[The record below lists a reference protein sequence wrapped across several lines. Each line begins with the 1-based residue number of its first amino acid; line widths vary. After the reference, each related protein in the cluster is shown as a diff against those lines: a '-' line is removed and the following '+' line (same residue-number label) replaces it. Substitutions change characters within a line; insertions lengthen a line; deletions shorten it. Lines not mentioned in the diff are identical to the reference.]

1 MVSTGLKDVG
11 YDHINIDDG
20 FFGGRNTS
28 TGELIIHPT
37 RFPNGLKVVADYI
50 HSKGLKAGIYS
61 DAGANTCGNMYNGDE
76 LSVNVG
82 LYNYDQHDAD
92 FYFTDCG
99 FDFIKVDFCGGDAS
113 QNTQNLALD
122 PQERYTAISQAIAA
136 TGRTD
141 VRLNVCRWDYP
152 GTWVHDVA
160 FSWRT
165 THDIYDG
172 WASVKG
178 IINENLYLSAYC
190 YGGHYND
197 MDMLEVGRSMTA
209 EEDKTH
215 FGMWCIMS
223 SPLLIGCDMT
233 SINATTLALLKNE
246 ELIAL
251 NQDSLHLQAYVCQK
265 QNDCY
270 VMVKDIEQ
278 LRGNKRAFAVYN
290 PNDEAKTVT
299 VDFSAM
305 DLAGTIQLRDCFNKV
320 NAGTAEDS
328 MQVTLPAH
336 GTAIYVATAE
346 QRLVRTMYEG
356 ETGYIGNY
364 QELLNNQTY
373 PSGIYE
379 NASKASGGRAATW
392 LGNSADNY
400 LEWRDVYCPAAGD
413 YTLTFA
419 YISGEDRTMTLS
431 VNGVVTKELTSLN
444 SGSWSDVAKRQVVV
458 TLNEGLNTIR
468 LSNATAW
475 MPNIDYL
482 KVEPFNPASVIG
494 SAQTPP
500 MGWNSWDCYASAVT
514 EAQVRQNAEFMRDH
528 LKDLGWDNVI
538 IDIRWYTD
546 DTGRWYNQSNPVF
559 TYDQYGRYTPDTGR
573 FPSAADGRG
582 FKTFGDELHAMGLK
596 WGIHI
601 MRGVPKVAVQN
612 KCPILGTSYTC
623 DQIYKTDTLCTW
635 LSDNYSID
643 CTKPGAQEYYNSIIN
658 MYAEWGIDFLKVDDL
673 SRPYHDGEIWLIRN
687 AIDQC
692 GRDIV
697 FSLSPG
703 ATPLEKAADC
713 QEKANMWRMMDDFW
727 DSWSDLYKEF
737 ELCANWN
744 QYRQVGHYPD
754 CDMLPLGRLELSN
767 SSYNGNGRW
776 TYFSEDEQ
784 KTMMTLW
791 TIFKSPLFFS
801 GDFTYNDDWTNS
813 LIMNRD
819 AIYVDQHSTDNRQIS
834 NNKAAVVWAADDPD
848 SQTKYAAVFNISGS
862 SNWLRY
868 NESLYTSET
877 ISYLTDG
884 YGVNVEVDVTGC
896 SQLALVVDD
905 SGNGNSYDH
914 GDWINPRVVLSDN
927 TEYELTSADVVR
939 TYTNSYF
946 NVVRWNTNVTNSGNM
961 AVGGTTYAKGF
972 STDANA
978 MVLFNLPANAVTF
991 KGFGAIDDTGRTQSG
1006 STSSIKFMVFGGDPT
1021 TRSACNPTTAIAN
1034 SGIVSFSSQAAG
1046 VNMQADITGAEKLY
1060 LVIADAGDGKDYD
1073 HGDWIN
1079 PRIVDKDGN
1088 ETLIT
1093 DLPYSVSVAT
1103 WGYKINQEVDGNALK
1118 VNGTTYTNGIGANSD
1133 FIMTVTLPSGT
1144 EWKTFKSFVGI
1155 DDAVSGRNGATV
1167 EFLVYTTDPTSYSLD
1182 IPVPLTDI
1190 GFGTDQECVITDIW
1204 TGEVL
1209 GSFTNSNFVPNI
1221 PEHACGYYK
1230 IAPGHVEMS
1239 SDTDV
1244 TADYLVNP
1252 SFENDNRSGV
1262 FPTGWTTN
1270 YTLTE
1275 TNVYTAAEKYFSAGS
1290 WGGTVGSAGVP
1301 ADGTYV
1307 YQSWSSAWWTA
1318 TTGDV
1323 YQPVTLPAGTY
1334 TLSAILECG
1343 GNECNFKLG
1352 AFSDSA
1358 LTTAV
1363 GITTGSITQNRTGVI
1378 YTATFTLDQQQTVYL
1393 GVTASKTGAAPGD
1406 FSIFADNFRLI
1417 KKGETTVDYYSDINK
1432 DGAIDA
1438 ADVVALVKILL
1449 DKDEDN
1455 CDLDAADVD
1464 KNGYHT
1470 ISDVTTLVNFLMGR

>member
-1 MVSTGLKDVG
+1 MASKRI
-11 YDHINIDDG
+11 YI
-20 FFGGRNTS
+20 
-28 TGELIIHPT
+28 
-37 RFPNGLKVVADYI
+37 VAAMM
-50 HSKGLKAGIYS
+50 L
-61 DAGANTCGNMYNGDE
+61 
-76 LSVNVG
+76 LSMAVK
-82 LYNYDQHDAD
+82 AD
-92 FYFTDCG
+92 FG
-99 FDFIKVDFCGGDAS
+99 
-113 QNTQNLALD
+113 Q
-122 PQERYTAISQAIAA
+122 
-136 TGRTD
+136 
-141 VRLNVCRWDYP
+141 W
-152 GTWVHDVA
+152 
-160 FSWRT
+160 
-165 THDIYDG
+165 
-172 WASVKG
+172 
-178 IINENLYLSAYC
+178 
-190 YGGHYND
+190 
-197 MDMLEVGRSMTA
+197 
-209 EEDKTH
+209 
-215 FGMWCIMS
+215 
-223 SPLLIGCDMT
+223 
-233 SINATTLALLKNE
+233 
-246 ELIAL
+246 
-251 NQDSLHLQAYVCQK
+251 
-265 QNDCY
+265 
-270 VMVKDIEQ
+270 
-278 LRGNKRAFAVYN
+278 
-290 PNDEAKTVT
+290 
-299 VDFSAM
+299 
-305 DLAGTIQLRDCFNKV
+305 
-320 NAGTAEDS
+320 
-328 MQVTLPAH
+328 
-336 GTAIYVATAE
+336 
-346 QRLVRTMYEG
+346 
-356 ETGYIGNY
+356 
-364 QELLNNQTY
+364 
-373 PSGIYE
+373 
-379 NASKASGGRAATW
+379 
-392 LGNSADNY
+392 
-400 LEWRDVYCPAAGD
+400 
-413 YTLTFA
+413 
-419 YISGEDRTMTLS
+419 
-431 VNGVVTKELTSLN
+431 
-444 SGSWSDVAKRQVVV
+444 
-458 TLNEGLNTIR
+458 
-468 LSNATAW
+468 
-475 MPNIDYL
+475 
-482 KVEPFNPASVIG
+482 
-494 SAQTPP
+494 AQTPP

-514 EAQVRQNAEFMRDH
+514 EAQVRQNAEFMRDN
-528 LKDLGWDNVI
+528 LKDLGWDYVI

-612 KCPILGTSYTC
+612 KCPILGTPYTC

-713 QEKANMWRMMDDFW
+713 QDKANMWRMMDDFW

-784 KTMMTLW
+784 RTMMTLW

-819 AIYVDQHSTDNRQIS
+819 AIYIDQHSTDNRQVS

-896 SQLALVVDD
+896 RQLALVVDD
-905 SGNGNSYDH
+905 AGNGNSYDH

-946 NVVRWNTNVTNSGNM
+946 NVVRWNTNVTNTANM
-961 AVGGTTYAKGF
+961 AVGGTFYTKGF

-991 KGFGAIDDTGRTQSG
+991 KGFGAIDDTGRTQTG
-1006 STSSIKFMVFGGDPT
+1006 STSSVKFMVFGGDPT
-1021 TRSACNPTTAIAN
+1021 SRSACNPTTAIAN

-1046 VNMQADITGAEKLY
+1046 VNMEADITGAEKLY

-1073 HGDWIN
+1073 HADWIS

-1103 WGYKINQEVDGNALK
+1103 WGYKINQEVDGNPLK
-1118 VNGTTYTNGIGANSD
+1118 VNGTTYSNGIGANSD

-1155 DDAVSGRNGATV
+1155 DDAVSGRNGASV
-1167 EFLVYTTDPTSYSLD
+1167 EFLVFTTDPTSYSLD

-1190 GFGTDQECVITDIW
+1190 GFGADQECVITDIW

-1209 GSFTNSNFVPNI
+1209 GSFTGSNFVPTI
-1221 PEHACGYYK
+1221 AEHACGYYK

-1244 TADYLVNP
+1244 TDDYLVNP
-1252 SFENDNRSGV
+1252 SFEGDNRSGV
-1262 FPTGWTTN
+1262 FPTGWFTN
-1270 YTLTE
+1270 HTLTE
-1275 TNVYTAAEKYFSAGS
+1275 TYVYTAAEKYFSAGS

-1301 ADGTYV
+1301 ADGTYMF
-1307 YQSWSSAWWTA
+1307 QSWSNAWWVD
-1318 TTGDV
+1318 TTGDI

-1334 TLSAILECG
+1334 TLSAILESG

-1352 AFSDSA
+1352 AFSDSS

-1363 GITTGSITQNRTGVI
+1363 GITTGSITQDRTGVV

-1406 FSIFADNFRLI
+1406 FAIFADNFRLT
-1417 KKGETTVDYYSDINK
+1417 KKGQVDIDYFSDINK
-1432 DGAIDA
+1432 DGSVDA
-1438 ADVVALVKILL
+1438 ADVLSLVNILL
-1449 DKDEDN
+1449 NKDHEG

-1464 KNGYHT
+1464 KNGT
-1470 ISDVTTLVNFLMGR
+1470 RTLSDVTALVNFLLGR